1 MNYDCPFDQ
10 AICIRLAFL
19 FDDIAEIRN
28 LLLARGDFLHLI
40 GFRRSLVIH
49 YARLIIF
56 AHSLQVFVRRLCGVV
71 QDVLFTLLQLR
82 KRRKAQLAATFRNS
96 IPVWFGFNRKLSLGT
111 VRILLEQPDGDIR
124 GIMLSREA
132 GYFVAKLHRAA
143 GTVLGRYRN
152 PPIGIVA
159 AVFVA
164 PPAAALVLVVREF
177 LFDGQ
182 IRQLR
187 FFWGNLQLHMVSK
200 DDLAVRGRGE
210 VRFGFEGQYSVK
222 GCAAADPSKVHR
234 DLAVSVDAI
243 SAHRC
248 TGFCIFDH
256 VIVDLLIQFQ
266 SARQL
271 IGHRAAFRWESTF
284 WQIEFHHELD
294 GIAILH
300 RFTSGDVYPLL
311 IASRSDLLLECYAGD
326 MFIQRLHR
334 FCRCADIICGFIG
347 QQCHRIRRDPRY
359 GPSCP
364 DHKRG
369 LLVPCRFHAVRFLSF
384 TIFLCLIS
392 CGQIDHI
399 RDLVRTQGHLGH
411 LAVHVAGDH
420 GQGAGIRVHIRHDA
434 HGLGADGALLGL
446 GLSSH
451 RLQRKQGNVCIGRI
465 IHDLRRVL
473 FHRHRL
479 GGDAVVEH
487 DIAGHK
493 LDLCRRLQPLGPAQV
508 AAQGLHTGALRHHGL
523 RHIRVVQAVGQEH
536 HIPRTV
542 GVAIPCTVTG
552 VVAHGGLVLI
562 VQPEVAL
569 TLLVTQLAFCHS
581 GQVVGPRTGEHNI
594 RLCAPCLLVLHI
606 RQRVGQA
613 VHGVVVLR
621 QAADQHFLI
630 AGVGVVVHRGVQTA
644 VVHNG
649 LKGHGI
655 VKHRRGFLIHRHIVR
670 VGLLHKLALFQTA
683 HQLIFNGIA
692 AVVVGVLEQ
701 VTDQAAILGVKAVIG
716 VHMLFLVAGQRFHF
730 LIAVVGVL
738 VGHKNVLRLRL
749 CRIGG
754 NVGIA
759 LLHTIICIRECAV
772 VRLCGVPVLRFAL
785 LIAAHQ
791 HLLIALGGVLVLDL
805 AALVVCRL
813 GNAHTVQLPVNEQA
827 GEQRQCQQQC
837 HIPPRC
843 LVFPAELLHQCRCDI
858 LHAFHPHYTKSSV
871 FSSFAKPPN
880 PRPVFIL
887 P

>member
-1 MNYDCPFDQ
+1 M
-10 AICIRLAFL
+10 
-19 FDDIAEIRN
+19 
-28 LLLARGDFLHLI
+28 G
-40 GFRRSLVIH
+40 
-49 YARLIIF
+49 
-56 AHSLQVFVRRLCGVV
+56 
-71 QDVLFTLLQLR
+71 
-82 KRRKAQLAATFRNS
+82 
-96 IPVWFGFNRKLSLGT
+96 
-111 VRILLEQPDGDIR
+111 
-124 GIMLSREA
+124 
-132 GYFVAKLHRAA
+132 
-143 GTVLGRYRN
+143 
-152 PPIGIVA
+152 
-159 AVFVA
+159 
-164 PPAAALVLVVREF
+164 
-177 LFDGQ
+177 
-182 IRQLR
+182 
-187 FFWGNLQLHMVSK
+187 
-200 DDLAVRGRGE
+200 
-210 VRFGFEGQYSVK
+210 
-222 GCAAADPSKVHR
+222 
-234 DLAVSVDAI
+234 
-243 SAHRC
+243 
-248 TGFCIFDH
+248 
-256 VIVDLLIQFQ
+256 
-266 SARQL
+266 
-271 IGHRAAFRWESTF
+271 
-284 WQIEFHHELD
+284 
-294 GIAILH
+294 
-300 RFTSGDVYPLL
+300 
-311 IASRSDLLLECYAGD
+311 
-326 MFIQRLHR
+326 
-334 FCRCADIICGFIG
+334 
-347 QQCHRIRRDPRY
+347 
-359 GPSCP
+359 
-364 DHKRG
+364 
-369 LLVPCRFHAVRFLSF
+369 
-384 TIFLCLIS
+384 

-446 GLSSH
+446 GLSGC

-473 FHRHRL
+473 FHCHRL

-508 AAQGLHTGALRHHGL
+508 AAQGLHTGALRHRGL

-562 VQPEVAL
+562 IQLEVAL

-581 GQVVGPRTGEHNI
+581 GQIVGPRTGEHNI

-759 LLHTIICIRECAV
+759 LLHTIICIKKCAV

-791 HLLIALGGVLVLDL
+791 HLLVALSGVLVLDL

-813 GNAHTVQLPVNEQA
+813 GNAHTVQLPVDEQA

-837 HIPPRC
+837 HIPPRR
-843 LVFPAELLHQCRCDI
+843 LVFPAELLHQCLCDI
-858 LHAFHPHYTKSSV
+858 LHAFHPHYTKNSV

-880 PRPVFIL
+880 PRPIFIL
-887 P
+887 T

>member
-1 MNYDCPFDQ
+1 MHDVGSI
-10 AICIRLAFL
+10 ICLGFFQICRRDFSH
-19 FDDIAEIRN
+19 IAQ
-28 LLLARGDFLHLI
+28 H
-40 GFRRSLVIH
+40 
-49 YARLIIF
+49 
-56 AHSLQVFVRRLCGVV
+56 
-71 QDVLFTLLQLR
+71 VLFTRLQLR
-82 KRRKAQLAATFRNS
+82 QVGIDQLFAVVADLVGPAVLTGQRLFLIVCI
-96 IPVWFGFNRKLSLGT
+96 IPG
-111 VRILLEQPDGDIR
+111 DGDRTIAVVR
-124 GIMLSREA
+124 VKA
-132 GYFVAKLHRAA
+132 GRQRALGQLVPDIHQAA
-143 GTVLGRYRN
+143 GTVLGGNSDLPVDIEVALRIAPHDVLCKAFCDITEVRIRLLDLQFN
-152 PPIGIVA
+152 IVA
-159 AVFVA
+159 K
-164 PPAAALVLVVREF
+164 
-177 LFDGQ
+177 G
-182 IRQLR
+182 
-187 FFWGNLQLHMVSK
+187 
-200 DDLAVRGRGE
+200 DLAVLRRRVVCSRGE
-210 VRFGFEGQYSVK
+210 HQSTIKCICRVYLILFKGQRHLAILIN
-222 GCAAADPSKVHR
+222 GIAADRFAFLVIRHIRGIADHAVCNGFFQLQASRQLVVYRTGQLGKGVRCQSEIHIHA
-234 DLAVSVDAI
+234 DLIIFFD
-243 SAHRC
+243 RC
-248 TGFCIFDH
+248 AFLDVRPGIALTSLEC
-256 VIVDLLIQFQ
+256 DLGHGQCLIACGICFIQF
-266 SARQL
+266 SAQHHGVLRQFFL
-271 IGHRAAFRWESTF
+271 
-284 WQIEFHHELD
+284 
-294 GIAILH
+294 
-300 RFTSGDVYPLL
+300 
-311 IASRSDLLLECYAGD
+311 
-326 MFIQRLHR
+326 
-334 FCRCADIICGFIG
+334 AD
-347 QQCHRIRRDPRY
+347 R
-359 GPSCP
+359 P
-364 DHKRG
+364 DHKGGFLFVQLFVADAARRRPV
-369 LLVPCRFHAVRFLSF
+369 LLLRLMG
-384 TIFLCLIS
+384 

-399 RDLVRTQGHLGH
+399 RDLVRAQGHLGH

-420 GQGAGIRVHIRHDA
+420 GQGAGIRFHIRHDA

-446 GLSSH
+446 GLSGC

-479 GGDAVVEH
+479 GGDVVVEH

-493 LDLCRRLQPLGPAQV
+493 LDLCRRLQPLRPAQV
-508 AAQGLHTGALRHHGL
+508 AAQGLHTGALRHRGL

-562 VQPEVAL
+562 VQLEVAL

-630 AGVGVVVHRGVQTA
+630 AGIGVVVHRGIQTA

-649 LKGHGI
+649 LKSHGI
-655 VKHRRGFLIHRHIVR
+655 VKHRKGFLIHRHIVR
-670 VGLLHKLALFQTA
+670 VGFLHKFALFQTA

-701 VTDQAAILGVKAVIG
+701 VTDQAVILGVKAVIS

-759 LLHTIICIRECAV
+759 LLHTIICIKECAV

-791 HLLIALGGVLVLDL
+791 HLLVALGGVLVLDL

-813 GNAHTVQLPVNEQA
+813 GNTHTVQLPVDEQA

-880 PRPVFIL
+880 PRPIFIL
-887 P
+887 L

>member
-1 MNYDCPFDQ
+1 
-10 AICIRLAFL
+10 
-19 FDDIAEIRN
+19 
-28 LLLARGDFLHLI
+28 
-40 GFRRSLVIH
+40 
-49 YARLIIF
+49 
-56 AHSLQVFVRRLCGVV
+56 
-71 QDVLFTLLQLR
+71 
-82 KRRKAQLAATFRNS
+82 
-96 IPVWFGFNRKLSLGT
+96 
-111 VRILLEQPDGDIR
+111 
-124 GIMLSREA
+124 MLSREA
-132 GYFVAKLHRAA
+132 GYFVANLHRAA

-152 PPIGIVA
+152 LPIGIVA
-159 AVFVA
+159 SVFVA
-164 PPAAALVLVVREF
+164 PPAYALVLVVREF
-177 LFDGQ
+177 LFYGQ
-182 IRQLR
+182 IRI
-187 FFWGNLQLHMVSK
+187 FFGNLQLHIVAK
-200 DDLAVRGRGE
+200 ADLAVRGRGE
-210 VRFGFEGQYSVK
+210 VRFGFEGQFSVK
-222 GCAAADPSKVHR
+222 GCASADPSKVHR
-234 DLAVSVDAI
+234 DQAVCIDGI
-243 SAHRC
+243 STHRI
-248 TGFCIFDH
+248 TGCYIYDH
-256 VIVDLLIQFQ
+256 VCFDLLIQFQ

-271 IGHRAAFRWESTF
+271 IRHRAASRWESTV
-284 WQIEFHHELD
+284 WQFEVHHELD

-300 RFTSGDVYPLL
+300 RFTLGDVCPLL
-311 IASRSDLLLECYAGD
+311 LASCSAFLLECYAGD
-326 MFIQRLHR
+326 MSIQRLHR
-334 FCRCADIICGFIG
+334 FCSCADIICGFIG
-347 QQCHRIRRDPRY
+347 QQCHRIWRDLRY
-359 GPSCP
+359 RTSCP

-369 LLVPCRFHAVRFLSF
+369 FLVPCRFHAVRFRSF
-384 TIFLCLIS
+384 PFFLRLMG

-446 GLSSH
+446 GLSGG
-451 RLQRKQGNVCIGRI
+451 RLQRKQGNVRIGRI

-508 AAQGLHTGALRHHGL
+508 AAQGLHTGALRHRGL

-562 VQPEVAL
+562 VQLEVAL
-569 TLLVTQLAFCHS
+569 ALLVAQLAFCHS

-655 VKHRRGFLIHRHIVR
+655 VKHRKGFLIHRHIVR

-701 VTDQAAILGVKAVIG
+701 VTDQAAILGVKAVVG

-730 LIAVVGVL
+730 LIAVIGVL

-754 NVGIA
+754 NVGLA
-759 LLHTIICIRECAV
+759 LLHTIIRIRECAV

-791 HLLIALGGVLVLDL
+791 HLLVALGGVLVLDL

-813 GNAHTVQLPVNEQA
+813 GNAHAVQLPVDEQA

-837 HIPPRC
+837 HIPPRR

-858 LHAFHPHYTKSSV
+858 LHAFHPHYTKNSV

-880 PRPVFIL
+880 PRPIFIL
-887 P
+887 L

>member
-1 MNYDCPFDQ
+1 MHDVGKLIW
-10 AICIRLAFL
+10 ICLGFFQICRSDLSH
-19 FDDIAEIRN
+19 IAQ
-28 LLLARGDFLHLI
+28 L
-40 GFRRSLVIH
+40 
-49 YARLIIF
+49 
-56 AHSLQVFVRRLCGVV
+56 
-71 QDVLFTLLQLR
+71 VLFTRLQLR
-82 KRRKAQLAATFRNS
+82 QAGIAQLIAFDLVGSAVLVGGQRLFRS
-96 IPVWFGFNRKLSLGT
+96 G
-111 VRILLEQPDGDIR
+111 RIIAGDGDRTIAVGR
-124 GIMLSREA
+124 VKA
-132 GYFVAKLHRAA
+132 GRQTSCLGQHIPDVHRAA
-143 GTVLGRYRN
+143 GTVLGGNSDLPVDIEVALFIAPHDFLCKAFFDFEVRIRLLDLQTD
-152 PPIGIVA
+152 IVA
-159 AVFVA
+159 K
-164 PPAAALVLVVREF
+164 
-177 LFDGQ
+177 G
-182 IRQLR
+182 
-187 FFWGNLQLHMVSK
+187 
-200 DDLAVRGRGE
+200 DLAVLRRRVVCSRGE
-210 VRFGFEGQYSVK
+210 HQSTIKCICRVYLILFKGQRHLAILIN
-222 GCAAADPSKVHR
+222 GIAADRFAFLVIRHIRGIADHAVCNGFFQLQASRQLVVYRTGQLGKGVRCQSEIHIHA
-234 DLAVSVDAI
+234 DLIIFFD
-243 SAHRC
+243 RC
-248 TGFCIFDH
+248 AFLDVRP
-256 VIVDLLIQFQ
+256 VIALTSLECDLGHGQCLIACGICFIQF
-266 SARQL
+266 SAQHHGVLRQFFL
-271 IGHRAAFRWESTF
+271 
-284 WQIEFHHELD
+284 
-294 GIAILH
+294 
-300 RFTSGDVYPLL
+300 
-311 IASRSDLLLECYAGD
+311 
-326 MFIQRLHR
+326 
-334 FCRCADIICGFIG
+334 AD
-347 QQCHRIRRDPRY
+347 R
-359 GPSCP
+359 P
-364 DHKRG
+364 DHKG
-369 LLVPCRFHAVRFLSF
+369 GFLFAQLFVADAACRRMFL
-384 TIFLCLIS
+384 LCLMG

-451 RLQRKQGNVCIGRI
+451 RLQRKQGNVRISRI
-465 IHDLRRVL
+465 IHDLRHVL

-493 LDLCRRLQPLGPAQV
+493 LDLCRRLQPLRPTQV
-508 AAQGLHTGALRHHGL
+508 AAQGLHTGALRHRGL

-562 VQPEVAL
+562 IQLEVAL
-569 TLLVTQLAFCHS
+569 TLLVAQLAFCHS
-581 GQVVGPRTGEHNI
+581 GQVIGPRTGEHNI

-630 AGVGVVVHRGVQTA
+630 AGVGVVVHRSVQTA

-655 VKHRRGFLIHRHIVR
+655 VKHRKGFLIHRHIVR
-670 VGLLHKLALFQTA
+670 VGFLHKFALFQTA

-759 LLHTIICIRECAV
+759 LLHTIICIKECAV

-791 HLLIALGGVLVLDL
+791 HLLVALGGVLVLDL

-813 GNAHTVQLPVNEQA
+813 GNTHTVQLPVDEQA

-880 PRPVFIL
+880 PRPIFIL